1 MTMKQEAAITG
12 SQLKLMLLGAYQS
25 FDKNY
30 EMINSLNVFP
40 VPDGDTGTNMLH
52 TMAAVAEAVSKLEN
66 AKVGEVGQVAA
77 KSAVLGA
84 RGNSG
89 VILSQLLHGIG
100 KGLAGKES
108 ATNNEI
114 GKAFQYGI
122 LYAYRSVSR
131 PVEGTILTVARGMA
145 KGARLA
151 IRDGLELT
159 EVLRQAIAAGRSE
172 LARTPEL
179 VPVLKEAGVVD
190 AGGQGLI
197 VFFEGCLAALLGE
210 VVPVFATAEAHEI
223 KLDLTEKIDLD
234 YPYCTEFVIRDAAVQ
249 EKEVMQALEGMGD
262 SLIVGV
268 VYDIVKVHIH
278 AKDPGAV
285 LQLALHWGTL
295 HDIKIDNMADQHR
308 ENLFAKPP
316 VTVRNGLAVLSV
328 AAGDGI
334 AKIMKSIGAEE
345 IIYGGQSMN
354 PPVEDFVRSIEQGKA
369 EQYIIL
375 PNNKN
380 IVLAVQQVKK
390 LLGTRQIDF
399 IPTNNLAQG
408 LAALVAFDKSKS
420 MEENVIAMK
429 EQVKAARSAACSI
442 AVRDSVVNGLK
453 IQKGQYIGLVEEK
466 IVCTGDSL
474 LSVAAETLKI
484 AAEEA
489 ELISIYHGK
498 DIAADQARLLV
509 EELKEINSDWEIELF
524 DGGQPLYPLLIV
536 IE

>member
-1 MTMKQEAAITG
+1 
-12 SQLKLMLLGAYQS
+12 
-25 FDKNY
+25 
-30 EMINSLNVFP
+30 
-40 VPDGDTGTNMLH
+40 
-52 TMAAVAEAVSKLEN
+52 
-66 AKVGEVGQVAA
+66 
-77 KSAVLGA
+77 
-84 RGNSG
+84 
-89 VILSQLLHGIG
+89 
-100 KGLAGKES
+100 
-108 ATNNEI
+108 
-114 GKAFQYGI
+114 
-122 LYAYRSVSR
+122 
-131 PVEGTILTVARGMA
+131 
-145 KGARLA
+145 
-151 IRDGLELT
+151 
-159 EVLRQAIAAGRSE
+159 
-172 LARTPEL
+172 
-179 VPVLKEAGVVD
+179 
-190 AGGQGLI
+190 
-197 VFFEGCLAALLGE
+197 
-210 VVPVFATAEAHEI
+210 
-223 KLDLTEKIDLD
+223 
-234 YPYCTEFVIRDAAVQ
+234 
-249 EKEVMQALEGMGD
+249 MQALEGMGD

-509 EELKEINSDWEIELF
+509 DELKEINSDWEIELF